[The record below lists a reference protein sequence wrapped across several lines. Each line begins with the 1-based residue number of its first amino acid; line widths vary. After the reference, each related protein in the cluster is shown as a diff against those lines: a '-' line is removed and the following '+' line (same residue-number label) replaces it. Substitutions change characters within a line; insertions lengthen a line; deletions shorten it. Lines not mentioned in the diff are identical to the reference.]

1 MLKKDIDTAN
11 RNRIDI
17 LRLED
22 EQFTINLWP
31 LANLKYL
38 NDLNKKSS
46 IVINIVFY
54 SLNQIISFFDS
65 NFTLHLK
72 NLAIFY
78 IIRT

>member
-31 LANLKYL
+31 LAILKYL
-38 NDLNKKSS
+38 NDLNKKSY

-54 SLNQIISFFDS
+54 SLNQIISLFDL